1 MQGNTKDSTDKSDS
15 GILTGS
21 AVSDAPPKILRNEAG
36 SDDDSDDNDSD
47 IATIT
52 VTLRTSLE
60 LKGLP
65 NSFPRAVIVLEVD
78 FNEENTN
85 PEPIFEFTRDNVFH
99 DIIDN
104 MEQCMHH
111 VDERLFD
118 RAKIRN
124 SGKPRPWFEFES
136 FQHLQDLLEDSKNNP
151 LPKESDWMDQLLC
164 TPGLQRVDVVFAY
177 RAHHNTRRTYKLFAE
192 NDNGVTVGQF
202 VEAFRDQLQHAE
214 ADIRKFSDKLT
225 LICNKCFDDAIN
237 DPYTL
242 FTTKHQRRLSM
253 HVETTR
259 KYDQGQNVVPKERY
273 QKDPTPKCSFLMSF
287 LIRLWLG

>member
-1 MQGNTKDSTDKSDS
+1 MQGDTKDSTDKSDS
-15 GILTGS
+15 GILTGN
-21 AVSDAPPKILRNEAG
+21 AVPDAPPKILQNEADLG
-36 SDDDSDDNDSD
+36 DDNDDNENEEKDDNMCDESTDSDNDDSD

-52 VTLRTSLE
+52 VNLRTSIK

-65 NSFPRAVIVLEVD
+65 NSFPRTVIVLEVD

-136 FQHLQDLLEDSKNNP
+136 FQHLQDLL
-151 LPKESDWMDQLLC
+151 
-164 TPGLQRVDVVFAY
+164 
-177 RAHHNTRRTYKLFAE
+177 
-192 NDNGVTVGQF
+192 
-202 VEAFRDQLQHAE
+202 
-214 ADIRKFSDKLT
+214 
-225 LICNKCFDDAIN
+225 
-237 DPYTL
+237 
-242 FTTKHQRRLSM
+242 
-253 HVETTR
+253 
-259 KYDQGQNVVPKERY
+259 
-273 QKDPTPKCSFLMSF
+273 
-287 LIRLWLG
+287 